1 MSGVSARHNKEIR
14 RIVIFFVLAGLAVL
28 PPLFF
33 IKRAPIFLQMLN
45 FSLVSIVAIAFEF
58 GYVFSYFISVTLGI
72 MAIISMFFNP
82 GFHTPYLTSVIFL
95 NIIPQIPSYYNR
107 LYKEYIISKNSL
119 FERSKAS
126 FEEFGAE
133 LEALKEV
140 NASVQNQVH
149 DILDLYEVTKK
160 MSASLNMVDMLLIFK
175 EAVDKVLRFKRAR
188 VILIGASGEDAA
200 GIAAFEISNPS
211 FGKATAADIKS
222 VAATQFDQILAET
235 ISARKEIIY
244 LKPPIDEVPPF
255 LKKERDE
262 AHPLKKYLNE
272 KGESFVALP
281 LLSEGIPIGIFT
293 ISGLKEEQL
302 ENLSILAEQ
311 LALEVKKVNLYE
323 KVQELAITDGLT
335 GIYVRRHFLERLN
348 EEMPR
353 ARRHKL
359 KLSMLMID
367 LDHFKQCNDTYGHL
381 VGDIVLR
388 DIAKIMKEHIRQ
400 VDLLGRYG
408 GEELVIALPDT
419 DKNSAASVADRIR
432 QSVERYKFKAYDETI
447 TMTISAGVATYPED
461 GDDVAVLIDR
471 ADQALYKAKAEGRNR
486 VISSS

>member
-1 MSGVSARHNKEIR
+1 MSGVSARHNKETR
-14 RIVIFFVLAGLAVL
+14 RIAIFFVLAVLAIL

-33 IKRAPIFLQMLN
+33 IKRAPIFLQVLN
-45 FSLVSIVAIAFEF
+45 FSSISVVAIAFEF
-58 GYVFSYFISVTLGI
+58 GYAFSYFISVTLGI

-82 GFHTPYLTSVIFL
+82 GFHIPYLTSVIFL
-95 NIIPQIPSYYNR
+95 TIIPQIPSYYNR

-133 LEALKEV
+133 LKALKEV
-140 NASVQNQVH
+140 NTSVQNQVH

-160 MSASLNMVDMLLIFK
+160 MGVSLSMVDMLLIFK
-175 EAVDKVLRFKRAR
+175 EAVNKVLRFKRAR
-188 VILIGASGEDAA
+188 VILIGASGEGAA

-211 FGKATAADIKS
+211 FGKATAADIKNVS
-222 VAATQFDQILAET
+222 TTQFDQILAET
-235 ISARKEIIY
+235 VSAKKEIIY
-244 LKPPIDEVPPF
+244 LKPPIG
-255 LKKERDE
+255 E

-272 KGESFVALP
+272 RGESFVALP

-302 ENLSILAEQ
+302 ENLSILTEQ
-311 LALEVKKVNLYE
+311 LALEVKKINLYE

-359 KLSMLMID
+359 ELSMLMID

-408 GEELVIALPDT
+408 GEEFVIALPDT
-419 DKNSAASVADRIR
+419 DKNSAASVAGRIR

-447 TMTISAGVATYPED
+447 TMTISVGVATYPED
-461 GDDVAVLIDR
+461 GDDVGALIDR